1 MRRLLL
7 AVVCVFL
14 FTATGCETFKGAA
27 KDIENTG
34 ENIGEFLRGEKT

>member
-1 MRRLLL
+1 MKQALL
-7 AVVCVFL
+7 VIVCVL
-14 FTATGCETFKGAA
+14 VWTAAGCETFKGAA